1 MSSNK
6 GLNGTSPAD
15 DCLSCMSVKPRRLK
29 SYTPF
34 INEACGAD
42 ETLVLI
48 ARLHWI
54 FVVKGL
60 AWLAFFLLLSL
71 GIDNLGAKLMLA
83 LDQAGRTGIAFLVFR
98 LSNYV
103 QYGCAIIGLLMLG
116 IYLSA
121 YMTTTVGLTTR
132 RLMLRK
138 GVLFVKLT
146 NIDLEEIK
154 SEYVDHG
161 MLGRFLNYGEVHMDA
176 RFVENFYIPNIADPY
191 HLLRALNEARAASGD
206 SVVAGEVPLE
216 PVDSEGRGGPTEH
229 IYVPAPPVPEVL
241 PPEITHHAL
250 RIAHHPDPAGGGSHH
265 RAAAASPASSHQ
277 PGGRMAERAPVITHI
292 VVASPDGGA
301 PVVVP
306 VDADAIMEGVM
317 VTPSEAMESETGDLL
332 RDEDL
337 DSVAGD
343 FAEKAE
349 PPAQVLDETDDYVII
364 KKKKPA

>member
-1 MSSNK
+1 
-6 GLNGTSPAD
+6 
-15 DCLSCMSVKPRRLK
+15 MSVKPRRLK

-54 FVVKGL
+54 FVAKGL
-60 AWLAFFLLLSL
+60 AWLAFFLLISV
-71 GIDNLGAKLMLA
+71 GIDNLAAKLMLS
-83 LDQAGRTGIAFLVFR
+83 LDQTGRTNIAFIIFR
-98 LSNYV
+98 LSNYF
-103 QYGCAIIGLLMLG
+103 QYMCAGIGLLVLG
-116 IYLSA
+116 AYLSS

-161 MLGRFLNYGEVHMDA
+161 MLGRFFNYGEIHMDA
-176 RFVENFYIPNIADPY
+176 RFVNNFYVPNIANPY
-191 HLLRALNEARAASGD
+191 HLLRALNEARASSGD

-216 PVDSEGRGGPTEH
+216 PVDNELVNNGPTEH
-229 IYVPAPPVPEVL
+229 IYVAAPPTPEFL
-241 PPEITHHAL
+241 PPEVSTHAP
-250 RIAHHPDPAGGGSHH
+250 RIAHHTPGGGQQRS
-265 RAAAASPASSHQ
+265 AAVSATHPPADLQSEAAFKP
-277 PGGRMAERAPVITHI
+277 PVITHI
-292 VVASPDGGA
+292 VVASPDGGT

-306 VDADAIMEGVM
+306 VNATAIMDNMTPVM
-317 VTPSEAMESETGDLL
+317 TQEEQKEEEIVVTGDLL

-337 DSVAGD
+337 DTVAEV
-343 FAEKAE
+343 FTETAE